1 MDEQNATPSN
11 TETPGEQ
18 EMETTGMDVYSLI
31 HYSISLY
38 IASAWQMLGLVP
50 DPLSKKIHIDI
61 RQAKIAI
68 DCADYLAG
76 QLRPLVEEDLL
87 REYQRQ
93 IRDLKVNYL
102 DKISSMGS

>member
-1 MDEQNATPSN
+1 MNEQNTTTSS
-11 TETPGEQ
+11 TETPQ
-18 EMETTGMDVYSLI
+18 EHGSTGMDVFSLI
-31 HYSISLY
+31 HYSTSLY

-50 DPLSKKIHIDI
+50 DPLSKKIHIDLQ
-61 RQAKIAI
+61 QAKIAI

-76 QLRPLVEEDLL
+76 QLRPHVEEEALM
-87 REYQRQ
+87 EYQRQ

>member
-1 MDEQNATPSN
+1 MDEQNTTTSSTGTPQ
-11 TETPGEQ
+11 EQ
-18 EMETTGMDVYSLI
+18 ENASMDVFSII

-50 DPLSKKIHIDI
+50 DPLSKKIHIDLQ
-61 RQAKIAI
+61 QAKIAI

-76 QLRPLVEEDLL
+76 QLRSHVEEETL

-102 DKISSMGS
+102 DKISSTGS